1 MTSKITTNKPGSFIL
16 LNGDEAVARGA
27 IEADIKVATAYPGT
41 PSTEI
46 LETLSKA
53 AKTLNFYAE
62 WSVNEIISTT
72 IAAGASMTGARAIVS
87 MKHVGLNVASDAV
100 MTLAYTGTEGGLVI
114 VVCDDPALHSS
125 QNEQDTRYFAVHS
138 KLPLLDAGNPQEAL
152 NMTKEAFNISESL
165 HLPIILRLTTR
176 VAHGKAKVQI
186 GNFQKLERKIS
197 FDKNGSRWVM
207 IPVNATRQHNVLEEK
222 LVEAKKISE
231 NFTFN
236 TIEDNNSEVGI
247 IGSGVGY
254 YYARSVLDTK
264 KFSWL
269 KLGFI
274 HPFPTELVKKF
285 AAKVKQLIVIEE
297 LRPYIEENLQRL
309 KLDVTGKTALNL
321 SEIGEYTPDKIREA
335 LAKLNLTEK
344 TSTPTAIV
352 GLQPRPPN
360 LCPGC
365 THRAFYYAL
374 NSVNQHVAC
383 DSSKCIGCRTCEKIC
398 SFEKTHISDASKAR
412 IHVTRINNADH
423 IAITCQTCPNAPCV
437 TSCNNGALSKS
448 VKTGLI
454 SVDEN
459 KCIGCGLCVKA
470 CSYGAMVLDSG
481 KRKVFVCD
489 TCQGDPA
496 CVKHCPRYALTLVG
510 RSDDK
515 IVAGDIGCYTLG
527 VLPPLNTVQT
537 CLCMGGGISQ
547 AAGMVHA
554 GVNGK
559 VFAVIGD
566 STFFHAGMPGLL
578 NIVYNRA
585 NVCVIILDNRIVAM
599 TGHQPTPAS
608 GQTAMGDTAKSVS
621 IPEIV
626 RSIGIDKIVTVDP
639 YDVKATIEAIRET
652 LTYDGPCVIITQR
665 PCPLISERGR
675 PYEITEK
682 CGSCG
687 LCTTQFGCPAI
698 ITQINDENS
707 NNSNDDATM
716 PVVGRAEIDS
726 SLCNG
731 CGVCASICPHNAIVP
746 LVGRKD

>member
-1 MTSKITTNKPGSFIL
+1 MTSKITVNNPNSFIL

-27 IEADIKVATAYPGT
+27 VEAGIKVAAAYPGT

-46 LETLSKA
+46 LETLAQA

-62 WSVNEIISTT
+62 WSVNEIISTEV
-72 IAAGASMTGARAIVS
+72 AAGASMAGARAIVS

-100 MTLAYTGTEGGLVI
+100 MTLAYTGTKGGLVI
-114 VVCDDPALHSS
+114 TVCDDPALHSS

-152 NMTKEAFNISESL
+152 NMTREAFNISEKL

-186 GNFQKLERKIS
+186 GSFQNLERDIS
-197 FDKNGSRWVM
+197 FDKNGSNWVM
-207 IPVNATRQHNVLEEK
+207 IPANAIRQHHALEEK
-222 LVEAKKISE
+222 LVEAKQLSE
-231 NFTFN
+231 NSQFN
-236 TIEDNNSEVGI
+236 KIEDNNSEIGI

-274 HPFPTELVKKF
+274 HPFPAELVKTF
-285 AAKVKQLIVIEE
+285 ATRVKQLIVIEE

-309 KLDVTGKTALNL
+309 KLDVTGKTVLNL

-335 LAKLNLTEK
+335 FAKLGLTKK
-344 TSTPTAIV
+344 TSTTAAV
-352 GLQPRPPN
+352 AGLQPRPPN

-374 NSVNQHVAC
+374 NSVNQHVTC
-383 DSSKCIGCRTCEKIC
+383 DSSKCIGCRTCEKVC
-398 SFEKTHISDASKAR
+398 AFGKRQVLGGAKAR
-412 IHVTRINNADH
+412 IHVTRVNDVEH
-423 IAITCQTCPNAPCV
+423 VAISCQACPSAPCV
-437 TSCNNGALSKS
+437 VSCKNGALSKS

-454 SVDEN
+454 SVDES
-459 KCIGCGLCVKA
+459 KCVGCALCVKA
-470 CSYGAMVLDSG
+470 CSYGAIGLDSD
-481 KRKVFVCD
+481 KHKVFVCD
-489 TCQGDPA
+489 TCNGDPA
-496 CVKHCPRYALTLVG
+496 CVKSCPQSALTLVG

-527 VLPPLNTVQT
+527 FLPPLSTVQT

-554 GVNGK
+554 GVGGK
-559 VFAVIGD
+559 VFAVLGD

-578 NIVYNRA
+578 NVAYNRA
-585 NVCVIILDNRIVAM
+585 NVCVVILDNRIVAM

-608 GQTAMGDTAKSVS
+608 GRTAMGDAAKSVS
-621 IPEIV
+621 IQEIV
-626 RSIGIDKIVTVDP
+626 RSVGIDKIVTIDP
-639 YDVKATIEAIRET
+639 YDVKATVEAIREI
-652 LTYDGPCVIITQR
+652 LTYDGPCVIISQR
-665 PCPLISERGR
+665 SCPLLIERGS

-687 LCTTQFGCPAI
+687 LCTTRFGCPAI
-698 ITQINDENS
+698 TQT
-707 NNSNDDATM
+707 NNSNSSVNNAS
-716 PVVGRAEIDS
+716 VVSVTSGRVAIDS
-726 SLCNG
+726 SLCSG

-746 LVGRKD
+746 MVGRKD